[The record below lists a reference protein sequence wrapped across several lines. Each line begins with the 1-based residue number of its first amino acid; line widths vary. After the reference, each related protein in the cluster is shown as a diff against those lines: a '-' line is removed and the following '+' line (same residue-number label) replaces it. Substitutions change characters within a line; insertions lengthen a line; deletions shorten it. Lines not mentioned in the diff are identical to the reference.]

1 MIRPMIAITTSI
13 STSVKPSCPERLWL
27 CDVVRARPAR
37 VANAFMMVLRDIMS
51 RLRAAGF
58 GFAAAEGAT
67 SIGSSLVGGGVCAEP
82 SAGSS
87 SDDREQTR
95 PRRHLRATGK
105 DGDIKRL
112 AVTWHVT
119 ANADW
124 RIAEK
129 AVLRSHQDAPA
140 RCARV

>member
-1 MIRPMIAITTSI
+1 MLPAGAAVAGLGRG
-13 STSVKPSCPERLWL
+13 
-27 CDVVRARPAR
+27 RAA
-37 VANAFMMVLRDIMS
+37 AAMS

-58 GFAAAEGAT
+58 GFAVTEGAT
-67 SIGSSLVGGGVCAEP
+67 SIGSSLVGGGACAEP